1 MKLIKKSKEI
11 ERELM
16 GAYARAQE
24 LYVSKPGD
32 ITRLLSLRPSQ
43 LPFCPARTFINAAS
57 HGALMTLDF
66 RGAFYTSVGTAVHEV
81 LQTFLGKS
89 GKFLADWRCRCCG
102 KWKRLSHDNECCDLE
117 MEYHEVTINYRG
129 VVGHIDAIFRDKRG
143 RYWIVDFKTA
153 SISGAKSKRTSP
165 GPVYIEQVETYANT
179 LYRQYDIKCR
189 GVVLFFVTRD
199 NPKTPTI
206 WNKVL
211 YDEDYS
217 RIVKRTKRYLSM
229 HKQTLAVATL
239 EDALA
244 LAEYGRCASSFC
256 NVCKSSVSLKA
267 RLKQAYR
274 IGKAAGRLPLLDYA
288 LRSLDKSKHS
298 K

>member
-16 GAYARAQE
+16 GAYAHAQE

-57 HGALMTLDF
+57 QGALMTLDF
-66 RGAFYTSVGTAVHEV
+66 RGSFYTSVGTAVHEV

-129 VVGHIDAIFRDKRG
+129 VVGHIDAIFRDKKG

-153 SISGAKSKRTSP
+153 STSGAKTKRTSP
-165 GPVYIEQVETYANT
+165 GKVYIEQVETYANT
-179 LYRQYDIKCR
+179 LYRQHDIKCY
-189 GVVLFFVTRD
+189 GVALFFVTRD
-199 NPKTPTI
+199 NPKKPTI
-206 WNKVL
+206 WNKL
-211 YDEDYS
+211 LEDEDYS
-217 RIVKRTKRYLSM
+217 RIVKRTKRYLRM
-229 HKQTLAVATL
+229 HREVLDVVSKSEAI
-239 EDALA
+239 A
-244 LAEYGRCASSFC
+244 LAEYGRCASAFC
-256 NVCKSSVSLKA
+256 SVCKSSVSLKA
-267 RLKQAYR
+267 RLRQAWR
-274 IGKAAGRLPLLDYA
+274 QGKAAGRLPLIDYA
-288 LRSLDKSKHS
+288 TKALEKSKRS